1 MDPRAQR
8 TVDALRDAVI
18 SLASERPIDD
28 ITAVELVAA
37 AGVTRR
43 TLYNHTEN
51 PQAFLVA
58 QMKPELDEIRE
69 HFDARLADGVP
80 VREAWRAGD
89 EELLAHVLRWA
100 DVYTAGMASTAD
112 HISPSLSAMLTT
124 AFVGGVNE
132 VLNER
137 TPGDPDNAVISRFI
151 GHGVVG
157 ALEVWLM
164 SPERD
169 PKHLTDV
176 MLRTVPEWI
185 LGDD

>member
-1 MDPRAQR
+1 MDPRAKR
-8 TVDALRDAVI
+8 TVDALREAVI
-18 SLASERPIDD
+18 RLASERPIDD

-51 PQAFLVA
+51 PQAFLVSL
-58 QMKPELDEIRE
+58 MTPELDVIRE
-69 HFDARLADGVP
+69 HFDARLADGVA

-89 EELLAHVLRWA
+89 AELLEHVLRWA
-100 DVYTAGMASTAD
+100 DVYCAGMESAED

-124 AFVGGVNE
+124 AFVGGVSR
-132 VLNER
+132 VLEER
-137 TPGDPDNAVISRFI
+137 SPDDPDNTVISRFI

-169 PKHLTDV
+169 PQHLTDV
-176 MLRTVPEWI
+176 MLRTVPEWV
-185 LGDD
+185 LDGD